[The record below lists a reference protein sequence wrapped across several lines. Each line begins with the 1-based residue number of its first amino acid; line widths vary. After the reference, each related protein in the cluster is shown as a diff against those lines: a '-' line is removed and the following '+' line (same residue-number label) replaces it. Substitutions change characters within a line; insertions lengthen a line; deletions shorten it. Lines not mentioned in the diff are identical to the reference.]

1 MERKINKTIIGISM
15 LVILFT
21 YLGTNRLAFR
31 ESFAFNLLNSPILP
45 ISRPDAIL
53 ISWLIPL
60 LELTTAILLIWPRS
74 QFIGLNF
81 SVFLLGVYSCY
92 VLGILYLA
100 SYTPCSCGGI
110 LDFLSWQQQLWIS
123 FICLAIA
130 ALSLYYFKKPIKD

>member
-1 MERKINKTIIGISM
+1 MERKINRTIIGISI

-21 YLGTNRLAFR
+21 YLGINRLAFR
-31 ESFAFNLLNSPILP
+31 ESFAFNLLNSPLLP
-45 ISRPDAIL
+45 ISRPYAFL

-60 LELTTAILLIWPRS
+60 LELLTAILLLWPRS

-81 SVFLLGVYSCY
+81 GIFLLGVYSCY

-123 FICLAIA
+123 LICFTIA
-130 ALSLYYFKKPIKD
+130 SLTFYYYKKPIKE